1 MSSVASLENSLDQIS
16 AESIF
21 LKAVELSCLLATLS
35 EPGKLSAV
43 YKGFFMV
50 ASVLE
55 MYDQGTI

>member
-1 MSSVASLENSLDQIS
+1 MSSVASLENSLDQTS

-21 LKAVELSCLLATLS
+21 LEAVGLSRLLATLS

-43 YKGFFMV
+43 VWRGFFMV

-55 MYDQGTI
+55 YF